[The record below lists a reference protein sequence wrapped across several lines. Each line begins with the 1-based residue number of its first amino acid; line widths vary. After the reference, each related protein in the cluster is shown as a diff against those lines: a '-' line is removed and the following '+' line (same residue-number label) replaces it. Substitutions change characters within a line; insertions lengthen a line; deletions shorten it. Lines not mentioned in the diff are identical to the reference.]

1 MVKEEQK
8 SLCTWTQSR
17 KGRIIFNNYSLLHI
31 VILVVY
37 LTHLRIFIP
46 FCLHLH
52 EIILVISFELGHLL
66 LKLQ

>member
-1 MVKEEQK
+1 MYLDTVKK
-8 SLCTWTQSR
+8 KKPL
-17 KGRIIFNNYSLLHI
+17 FNYSLLHI

-52 EIILVISFELGHLL
+52 EIILVTSFELGHLL

>member
-1 MVKEEQK
+1 MYLDTVKKRRNHFQY
-8 SLCTWTQSR
+8 
-17 KGRIIFNNYSLLHI
+17 YSLLHI

-52 EIILVISFELGHLL
+52 EIILVTSFELGHLL